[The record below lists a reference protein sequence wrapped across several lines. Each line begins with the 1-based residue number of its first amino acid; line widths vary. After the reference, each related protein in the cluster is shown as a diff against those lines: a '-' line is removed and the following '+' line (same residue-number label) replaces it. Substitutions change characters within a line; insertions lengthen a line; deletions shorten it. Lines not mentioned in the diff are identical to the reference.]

1 MRNVAAIVL
10 AAGKAS
16 RYRAA
21 DPEAATKVV
30 ALYKGEPMVRRAA
43 CAALNA
49 GVAPVVVVTG
59 CEPQAVRD
67 ALAGVDVTFAHN
79 DEYESGIASSV
90 NAGIAAL
97 PETTEA
103 AFVMLGD
110 MPLVDAKLLQSLDA
124 ARLAAGS
131 ADAVLPVHGG
141 QRGNPVLMGRSLFA
155 AAMAL
160 TGDEG
165 ARKLLRDPSLT
176 IVEVAAGEGVA
187 VDIDTPEA
195 LRSAE
200 ARE

>member
-21 DPEAATKVV
+21 DPEAATKVA

-49 GVAPVVVVTG
+49 GVSPVVVVTG

-67 ALAGVDVTFAHN
+67 ALAGLDVTFAHN
-79 DEYESGIASSV
+79 GHYESGIASSV
-90 NAGIAAL
+90 HTGIAAL
-97 PETTEA
+97 PDTTEA

-124 ARLAAGS
+124 ARLAAGN

-155 AAMAL
+155 EAMAL

-165 ARKLLRDPSLT
+165 ARKLLRNSSLT
-176 IVEVAAGEGVA
+176 IVEVEAGEGAV